1 MGWWFSVHSRLL
13 LTLRYSIYLFLQNI
27 QRKWQS
33 LGVNGVSILFIIY
46 KKRPRGDC
54 ELVSVAN
61 FLPVNHMPDNK
72 MKQTNMAEVCAHGHE
87 NTLGITSL
95 HEADEL
101 AMDAGSWLHAS
112 KVQ

>member
-1 MGWWFSVHSRLL
+1 MAIFRSEWCFNTV
-13 LTLRYSIYLFLQNI
+13 YFLQ
-27 QRKWQS
+27 
-33 LGVNGVSILFIIY
+33 FC
-46 KKRPRGDC
+46 PRGDC